1 MATILPKG
9 KTQFLGL
16 LGRPLVGGKVY
27 FYEPGTENKKDT
39 WQDEAMTIPN
49 TNPVVLDARGE
60 AVIWGSGSYR
70 QVLKDAL
77 GLTIW
82 DQPTKS
88 PDAALLDF
96 QANLADATDVTHGDA
111 MIAVKQILTGA
122 VARTQHD
129 KNAETIS
136 VRDFGAVGDG
146 VTDDTAAVQKACDA
160 LSASGGTIYFPP
172 STGRYVINGVIVNSA
187 NVAWLGTGS
196 PNGGLLVK
204 QAIYIKQSGFSARM
218 LDCQQS
224 GALNGSASN
233 CFSVYSTTLTLS
245 DFVFER
251 CTFNG
256 FFYSVYFFGML
267 DGLPNGDAQHVQNP
281 IYRTKILFC
290 KSTAQAGVNSGHFQH
305 ASVYGCLVMGNETYN
320 GQNASSYNF
329 WRDCRDIRAI
339 GNYDANSAWGA
350 LEIENSPLANAVVM
364 GNTFEST
371 AATQNAAIWV
381 DDSANVRVIG
391 NFVQHYLKA
400 SCGNSTSSPNGLYP
414 NEICA
419 QTQALFSQNT
429 CAHVSIGLF
438 STYTSGNILCDL
450 KDNIIFGSGNPQAIL
465 ADQYYYGGV
474 ISGNKATGTI
484 TNFAQL
490 TGLTSSAKVT
500 ISGNQTGGVSC
511 VATGSG
517 VITAYNNDFLWPGV
531 QTEMNVPTMHISQGV
546 VRMPPVL
553 QSNIAAAASANFVFT
568 TYQAVPQFGNTVFN
582 FRCVCRSGDTPAS
595 DYVTFSVLVS
605 NESGT
610 PVCSVSALSKQ
621 LTNNASNFTIAASMA
636 GAVMT
641 ITLTNNNA
649 SRVQTIRMF
658 CDNLVIV

>member
-1 MATILPKG
+1 MQLLANG
-9 KTQFLGL
+9 KQQFIDQNGA
-16 LGRPLVGGKVY
+16 PLANGSVY
-27 FYEPGTENKKDT
+27 FYAPGTTNPLT
-39 WQDEAMTIPN
+39 TYQDSAGTIPN
-49 TNPVVLDARGE
+49 TNPIQLDSRGQ
-60 AVIWGSGSYR
+60 AIIWGSATYR
-70 QVLKDAL
+70 QIVKDS
-77 GLTIW
+77 GGVTIW
-82 DQPTKS
+82 DQIVQST
-88 PDAALLDF
+88 DAAFLAF
-96 QANLADATDVTHGDA
+96 QSSLSDTVNAANGDA
-111 MIAVKQILTGA
+111 LVGVKQILSGA

-129 KNAETIS
+129 KNAEFIS
-136 VRDFGAVGDG
+136 VRDFGAKGDG
-146 VTDDTAAVQKACDA
+146 TTDDTAAVQKANDA
-160 LSASGGTIYFPP
+160 LSATGGTIYFPP

-187 NVAWLGTGS
+187 NVTWLGTGS
-196 PNGGLLVK
+196 PNGGLLVQ
-204 QAIYIKQSGFSARM
+204 QAIYVKQSGFSARM

-267 DGLPNGDAQHVQNP
+267 DGLPNGDARHVQNP

-305 ASVYGCLVMGNETYN
+305 ASVYGCLVLGNETYN

-329 WRDCRDIRAI
+329 WRDCRDIKAI

-371 AATQNAAIWV
+371 VSSQNAAIWV
-381 DDSANVRVIG
+381 DDSANVQVVG
-391 NFVQHYLKA
+391 NVVQWHLKA
-400 SCGNSTSSPNGLYP
+400 SCGNGTSDPNGLYP
-414 NEICA
+414 NEICS
-419 QTQALFSQNT
+419 QTKAYFSNNT
-429 CAHVSIGLF
+429 CAHVSIGQF
-438 STYTSGNILCDL
+438 STYVSGTIICDL

-490 TGLTSSAKVT
+490 TGLTSSAKIAVYD
-500 ISGNQTGGVSC
+500 NQTGGVSC

-517 VITAYNNDFLWPGV
+517 NITAYNNDFLWQGV
-531 QTEMNVPTMHISQGV
+531 QTEMNVPTMHVSQGV

-553 QSNIAAAASANFVFT
+553 QSSIAAGASANFVFT
-568 TYQAVPQFGNTVFN
+568 TYQAVPQFGGTSFN
-582 FRCVCRSGDTPAS
+582 LRCVCRSGDTPAS
-595 DYVTFSVLVS
+595 DYVTFTVLVS

-610 PVCSVSALSKQ
+610 PVCSVSTLNKQ
-621 LTNNASNFTIAASMA
+621 LTNNASNFTIAASMS
-636 GAVMT
+636 GAVLT
-641 ITLTNNNA
+641 LTLTNNNA
-649 SRVQTIRMF
+649 SKLQTIRMF
-658 CDNLVIV
+658 CDNLMIL